1 MLPEKFD
8 YLGKK
13 STEEIIQDTEA
24 LQKVFDEVFRW
35 ENEDKE
41 LAQTRSNFQIEK
53 FIALDHHTIPSAFH
67 SLLKNRRSMAEA
79 LLQKIVEMQEHKREF
94 DYKWENN
101 DRNKPIK
108 WHTRDGG
115 TKLCWYDLDYLN
127 YQNFLK
133 SCEIEIID
141 RVQQL
146 DFFDKLLH
154 KMIELNNGPISKE
167 QFEEEDHIYWERR
180 FANQAMD
187 QILASKTGIDTGN
200 LHSMRRATAPTIVSD
215 DRYRI
220 KNPFPDLL
228 KAMNP
233 GPDQMEFVMGLQ
245 KKVLEGIHDVTGTKF
260 DDLTL
265 SNNAVNKSI
274 EENTLSP
281 KELLAKS
288 QNTNK

>member
-1 MLPEKFD
+1 MLPENFD

-13 STEEIIQDTEA
+13 STEEIIQDPEA
-24 LQKVFDEVFRW
+24 LQKVFNEVFRW

-53 FIALDHHTIPSAFH
+53 FIALDHHTIPSTFH

-94 DYKWENN
+94 DYKWDNN
-101 DRNKPIK
+101 DRDKPVK

-141 RVQQL
+141 RVQQI

-154 KMIELNNGPISKE
+154 KMVELNGGPISKQ

-200 LHSMRRATAPTIVSD
+200 LHSMRRATAPTIVSE
-215 DRYRI
+215 DRYRV

-233 GPDQMEFVMGLQ
+233 GADQMEFLMGLQ
-245 KKVLEGIHDVTGTKF
+245 KKVLEGIHDVTGTNTDNQK
-260 DDLTL
+260 L
-265 SNNAVNKSI
+265 SNRSTTEAI